1 MTSRETGEPQKVR
14 AARPAPADGAMSV
27 RLNRAV
33 HWLSRHWLWA
43 FLAAWGLFN
52 LLPWLAP
59 LFVKAGWEAG
69 ARPIYSLYT
78 LFCHQLPQ
86 RSFFLFGERP
96 MYELHEIQATW
107 QNTTDPLLLRQFIGN
122 PEMGWKVAWSDR
134 MVSLYTGIFFW
145 AAVLGVWRRR
155 LPRLPLWGLVL
166 MALPL
171 VLDGGTHM
179 ISDVTGGI
187 GGGFRYDNEWL
198 AALTGNALPPD
209 FYAGDGLGTFNS
221 WMRLITGLLFGF
233 GGVWFALPGIGEAF
247 AATRGTIEAKFAR
260 AGRSL

>member
-1 MTSRETGEPQKVR
+1 MTSREASERKTVQKGAPGTAD
-14 AARPAPADGAMSV
+14 AATAV

-33 HWLSRHWLWA
+33 HWLSRHWLLA
-43 FLAAWGLFN
+43 FLAVWGLFN

-59 LFVKAGWEAG
+59 LFMKAGWEAG
-69 ARPIYSLYT
+69 ARPIYALYT

-86 RSFFLFGERP
+86 RSFFLFGGQP
-96 MYELHEIQATW
+96 MYELSEVQAVW
-107 QNTTDPLLLRQFIGN
+107 QKTADPLVLRRFIGS

-134 MVSLYTGIFFW
+134 MVSLYTGIFLW

-171 VLDGGTHM
+171 VVDGGTHM
-179 ISDVTGGI
+179 ISDILGGI
-187 GGGFRYDNEWL
+187 GGGFRYDNAWL
-198 AALTGNALPPD
+198 ASVTNNIFAAG
-209 FYAGDGLGTFNS
+209 FYAGDSLGSFNS
-221 WMRLITGLLFGF
+221 WMRLITGLLFSF
-233 GGVWFALPGIGEAF
+233 GAVWYALPGIDRAF
-247 AATRGTIEAKFAR
+247 SVTQREIEAKFAR